1 MRIKGTIHCY
11 YTDEN
16 GERLF
21 EQTKHNAITL
31 AGFDFV
37 RKAISDSS
45 DERPAAMKYIAVG
58 SGSTATSTA
67 MTALENEHGRR
78 SGTWAYDDD
87 KKSFT
92 ITATFPVGSINGSAI
107 QEVGVLNSESDGVLL
122 DRGVFESAIPVLA
135 NLEFTSEVTFELA

>member
-1 MRIKGTIHCY
+1 MRGTGIFS
-11 YTDEN
+11 
-16 GERLF
+16 R
-21 EQTKHNAITL
+21 A
-31 AGFDFV
+31 
-37 RKAISDSS
+37 R
-45 DERPAAMKYIAVG
+45 
-58 SGSTATSTA
+58 
-67 MTALENEHGRR
+67 
-78 SGTWAYDDD
+78 